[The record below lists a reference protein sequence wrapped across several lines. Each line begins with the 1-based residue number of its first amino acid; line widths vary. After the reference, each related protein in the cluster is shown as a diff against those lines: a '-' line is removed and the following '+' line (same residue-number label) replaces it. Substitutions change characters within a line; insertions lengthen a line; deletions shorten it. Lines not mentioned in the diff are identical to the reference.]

1 MRCCSFERPK
11 SIDNRFE
18 MKMISLKFVAGIES
32 NHPKPNSVPMA
43 GALWSVTSPQ
53 STPANTNTPLSHS
66 LSLSRVLTIIYKCRE
81 RVSLLIAYMNNCGE
95 MRKKNCSEKD

>member
-53 STPANTNTPLSHS
+53 STPANTNTPLSQS
-66 LSLSRVLTIIYKCRE
+66 LSPPFLPLFLSLSFQSSNHNI
-81 RVSLLIAYMNNCGE
+81 
-95 MRKKNCSEKD
+95 